1 MIKGIVRNIDEL
13 GRIVIPKE
21 IRKSLRIK
29 NYDSMDIYLKDGVI
43 CIAQCKLQCTC
54 CGSTNEDKLVVVND
68 VHICTSCIASYVEG
82 VREL

>member
-43 CIAQCKLQCTC
+43 CIAQCKLQCVF
-54 CGSTNEDKLVVVND
+54 CGSTNEDKLIEKAGI
-68 VHICTSCIASYVEG
+68 HICNDCIDG
-82 VREL
+82 LVREVCE